1 VIRRVGA
8 LAGVAA
14 LSLSAFVA
22 LATPAAAAQ
31 HVYTSCSTL
40 SDSPNPDI
48 KADIDP
54 PIPISGPV
62 NSNITV
68 LGTPD
73 LTGCSGAD
81 FTGSAALVSS
91 DVHTFKPGDCTTFAQ
106 GSPGKIIALGNFTAN
121 WSSGAPS
128 SGVLKAKGDN
138 DGNPTHVVIVL
149 KITSGQFLSPTS
161 NPTKIKS
168 GGLVFLPE
176 PGHGD
181 CSTTPIDRVSVTNTA
196 PFVVARKL

>member
-1 VIRRVGA
+1 
-8 LAGVAA
+8 LAGAAA
-14 LSLSAFVA
+14 LSLSALVA

-54 PIPISGPV
+54 PIGFGDPV

-73 LTGCSGAD
+73 LTGCSGPD

-91 DVHTFKPGDCTTFAQ
+91 NVHTFKPGNCQTFAE
-106 GSPGKIIALGNFTAN
+106 GSPGKIVALGNFTAN
-121 WSSGAPS
+121 WSSGGPS

-149 KITSGQFLSPTS
+149 KITSGQFLSPDSTK
-161 NPTKIKS
+161 PTKIKS
-168 GGLVFLPE
+168 AGLVFLPE

-181 CSTTPIDRVSVTNTA
+181 CVSTPIDRVSVTNSN